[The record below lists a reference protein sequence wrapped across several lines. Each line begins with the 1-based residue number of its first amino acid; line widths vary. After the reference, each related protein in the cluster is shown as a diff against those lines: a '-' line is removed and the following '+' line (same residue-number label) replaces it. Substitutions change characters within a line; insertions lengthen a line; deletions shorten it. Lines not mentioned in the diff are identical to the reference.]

1 MKRRREGEEGHGSME
16 GKDDRGRQA
25 GPFEKNVGRDD
36 HAPTQQKQEILPA
49 PPPPLTDPNFAPE
62 KGTRV
67 RRPDFDGGGRRMKA
81 GKWSLVSNIFAKFP
95 DVENI

>member
-1 MKRRREGEEGHGSME
+1 MEGRQRDHGSRG

-25 GPFEKNVGRDD
+25 GPFGKNVGRDD
-36 HAPTQQKQEILPA
+36 HASTQQKQEIHPA

-62 KGTRV
+62 KRTRV
-67 RRPDFDGGGRRMKA
+67 RRHDFDGGGRRMGA
-81 GKWSLVSNIFAKFP
+81 WEMANDSNIFAKFP